1 MKPIVLFD
9 GTCNFCS
16 DSVKF
21 IIQRDSNALFRFAS
35 LQSQIGQALL
45 EKYNVPPAID
55 SLVLIENGQAFV
67 KSTAALKIARSLD
80 GGWKYSFL
88 LIVIP
93 RPVRNV
99 TYDYFAKHRYRWF
112 GRAESC
118 MLPTEELKSRFLE

>member
-35 LQSQIGQALL
+35 LQSEIGQALL

-88 LIVIP
+88 LIIIP
-93 RPVRNV
+93 RPVRNFS
-99 TYDYFAKHRYRWF
+99 YDYFAKHRYRWF